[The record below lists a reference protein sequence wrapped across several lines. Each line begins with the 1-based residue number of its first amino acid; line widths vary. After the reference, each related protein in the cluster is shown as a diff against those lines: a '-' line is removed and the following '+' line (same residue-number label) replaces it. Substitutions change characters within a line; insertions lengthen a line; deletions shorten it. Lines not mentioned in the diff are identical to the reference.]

1 MTTAI
6 RMTLLGAVMAPLLL
20 LGAGGLSAE
29 ELPSAITIA
38 TEGAYA
44 PWNFSNPDGSLGGFE
59 VELAADL
66 CARMKIECNVI
77 AQDWDGLIPALMAG
91 KFDAIMASMLV
102 TDKRL
107 ETMNFSAVYAKDGA
121 SFVVPSDSPAV
132 AVQAPVGN
140 LDLSDPTAVKLIEEL
155 KPLLKGKIVGVQ
167 SATAS
172 LAFLQKYFADTVEIR
187 EYKTTEQHD
196 LDLAAGRVDALF
208 AQRTGLAAT
217 LSKPEFA
224 SFAIAGPGFVGD
236 VFGRGVATGLRK
248 EDAALKAA
256 FDAAITA
263 AIADGTV
270 KALSEKWFGADVT
283 PPAQ

>member
-1 MTTAI
+1 MKTAI
-6 RMTLLGAVMAPLLL
+6 RMTLLGAVVTPLLL
-20 LGAGGLSAE
+20 LGAAGVSAQ

-66 CARMKIECNVI
+66 CGRMKIECKVI
-77 AQDWDGLIPALMAG
+77 AQDWDGLIPSLLAG
-91 KFDAIMASMLV
+91 KYDAIMASLLV

-107 ETMNFSAVYAKDGA
+107 ETINFSEVYAKDGA
-121 SFVVPSDSPAV
+121 SFIVASDSPA
-132 AVQAPVGN
+132 AALEAPAGN
-140 LDLSDPTAVKLIEEL
+140 LDLSDPTATTLIEEL
-155 KPLLKGKIVGVQ
+155 KPLLKGKVVGVQ

-208 AQRTGLAAT
+208 AQRTALAAT
-217 LSKPEFA
+217 LSKPEYA
-224 SFAIAGPGFVGD
+224 GFAISGPGFVGD
-236 VFGRGVATGLRK
+236 VFGNGVASGLRK
-248 EDAALKAA
+248 EDTALKAA

-270 KALSEKWFGADVT
+270 KTLSEKWFGADVT

>member
-1 MTTAI
+1 MKTTTRKI
-6 RMTLLGAVMAPLLL
+6 LFGALAAPLLL
-20 LGAGGLSAE
+20 LGAQAISAQ
-29 ELPSAITIA
+29 ELPAAITIA

-66 CARMKIECNVI
+66 CARMTIECEVI

-107 ETMNFSAVYAKDGA
+107 ETMNFSEVYAKDGA

-132 AVQAPVGN
+132 SLQGPSGN
-140 LDLSDPTAVKLIEEL
+140 LDLADPVSGPLIEEL
-155 KPLLKGKIVGVQ
+155 KSVLEGKVVGVQ

-224 SFAIAGPGFVGD
+224 GFAIAGPGFVGD

-248 EDAALKAA
+248 EDTALKAA

-270 KALSEKWFGADVT
+270 KTLSEKWFGADVT